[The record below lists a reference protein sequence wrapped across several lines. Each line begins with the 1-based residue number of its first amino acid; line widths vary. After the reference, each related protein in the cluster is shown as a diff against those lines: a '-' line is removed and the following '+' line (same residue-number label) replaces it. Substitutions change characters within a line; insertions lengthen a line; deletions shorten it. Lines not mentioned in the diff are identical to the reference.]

1 MFYFAEKAGGI
12 RATGFT
18 GSISWKDWICA
29 VKDLEEIEAVPI
41 VWIGLS
47 FPVLISAGAWRPPR
61 GFRSWSAI
69 WWKQVSGFNCS
80 RRGPVDN
87 FSRKCLGIYPD
98 KSIKGEDVV
107 SFIKHVTCLN
117 KARPNRIQVDNGSEH
132 SMSDSSQKPWINGPT
147 IIKSC

>member
-1 MFYFAEKAGGI
+1 MLEYGGR
-12 RATGFT
+12 RADFVADQLFDG
-18 GSISWKDWICA
+18 
-29 VKDLEEIEAVPI
+29 
-41 VWIGLS
+41 
-47 FPVLISAGAWRPPR
+47 RR
-61 GFRSWSAI
+61 FRALT
-69 WWKQVSGFNCS
+69 V
-80 RRGPVDN
+80 VDN